1 MLYLLLII
9 VTLGLGLGT
18 QALINAQYKKWDK
31 VYSHS
36 GLTGA
41 EAARRMLDS
50 HGLYDVPISITTGR
64 LSDNFDPRKNC
75 LNLSQSVYGSY
86 SVASIAIACHEAGH
100 AVQHNLGYTPIKVR
114 TAIFPVVNFASN
126 AWIVVL
132 LIGIAMNLMDMVW
145 VAVGLY
151 ALVVLFQLVTLPV
164 ELNASNRAMTYISD
178 SLAMSAEQDK
188 GARSVLTAAA
198 LTYVAAALASL
209 LQLLYLV
216 ARAEN

>member
-1 MLYLLLII
+1 MLYLLLIL

-31 VYSHS
+31 VISYS
-36 GLTGA
+36 GMTGA
-41 EAARRMLDS
+41 EAARQMLDS
-50 HGLYDVPISITTGR
+50 HGLYNVPIAITSGR
-64 LSDNFDPRKNC
+64 LSDNFDPRSNS
-75 LNLSQSVYGSY
+75 LNLSQSVYGSH

-100 AVQHNLGYTPIKVR
+100 ALQHNLGYIPIKAR

-164 ELNASNRAMTYISD
+164 ELNASNRAMGFISD
-178 SLAMSAEQDK
+178 SLAIPAEQEK
-188 GARSVLTAAA
+188 GARNVLTAAA
-198 LTYVAAALASL
+198 LTYIAAALASL